1 MMRYLLIVLT
11 SLTLVGCSSA
21 PKVVAEKPQYCYT
34 SQTIKSQNNETVN
47 SETTV
52 ECTDDRAKQLS
63 TVRMGMASNCG
74 TFSYWMNL
82 GGKNVQ
88 RQGISC
94 QKLDGSWEIVG
105 AYN

>member
-1 MMRYLLIVLT
+1 MYRLVILCAAI
-11 SLTLVGCSSA
+11 SLTGCGSA
-21 PKVVAEKPQYCYT
+21 QKVVAEKPQYCYT
-34 SQTIKSQNNETVN
+34 SQTIKSQNKETVN

-74 TFSYWMNL
+74 TFTYTMNL

>member
-1 MMRYLLIVLT
+1 MRYVLIALVGLALL
-11 SLTLVGCSSA
+11 GCSSA
-21 PKVVAEKPQYCYT
+21 PKTVAEKPQYCYT
-34 SQTIKSQNNETVN
+34 SQTIKATKNQVN

-52 ECTDDRAKQLS
+52 ECSDDRARQLS
-63 TVRMGMASNCG
+63 TVRMGMAGNCG
-74 TFSYWMNL
+74 TFTYWMNL

-94 QKLDGSWEIVG
+94 QKMDGSWEIVG

>member
-1 MMRYLLIVLT
+1 MYRLGILFAAAILT
-11 SLTLVGCSSA
+11 GCGSA
-21 PKVVAEKPQYCYT
+21 PRAVAEKPQYCYT
-34 SQTIKSQNNETVN
+34 SQTIKSQNKETVN

-63 TVRMGMASNCG
+63 TVRMGMANNCG
-74 TFSYWMNL
+74 TFTYTMNL

>member
-1 MMRYLLIVLT
+1 MYRSLLLVAAVALT
-11 SLTLVGCSSA
+11 GCSSA
-21 PKVVAEKPQYCYT
+21 QKVVAEKPQYCYT
-34 SQTIKSQNNETVN
+34 SQTIKSQNKETVS